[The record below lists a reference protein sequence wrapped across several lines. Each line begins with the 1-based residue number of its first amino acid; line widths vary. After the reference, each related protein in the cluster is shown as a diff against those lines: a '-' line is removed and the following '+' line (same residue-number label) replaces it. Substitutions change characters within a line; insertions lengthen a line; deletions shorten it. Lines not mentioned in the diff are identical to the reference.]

1 MASYYVWSGATGT
14 GTGAS
19 WANAYTTL
27 TLAFSGKLAGD
38 IFYVAHDHAETTAA
52 AIVLTTAGSVSAPA
66 LVICVNRAGSVPPV
80 SADRRATA
88 QVTTTGVAANITY
101 NGFTHYDGIILTA
114 GNLTNSSQHIIA
126 GNLTTA
132 PWLRFDNCSLRLGG
146 SNAGARIVM
155 GGTVGYATYVEL
167 NNTTL
172 SFANA
177 GQAVVIGCLVRWRNT
192 ASALLGTIPTTLFLP
207 NPSFGGALE
216 CSGVDLSAAG
226 SGKTIVGSNATAIA
240 QAYRFLDCKLDAAVT
255 KSAVPASHGSTE
267 IDFIRSASSG
277 INYTIFR
284 HRVSGTLDHET
295 TIIRTGGA
303 SDGTTPLSWKITT
316 TANCNYSMPFEAP
329 PIAIWNDTTGSS
341 VTATVEGI
349 WGGGAVP
356 NDNDVWVDVEYL
368 SDASSPIASFV
379 NDGTADLLATAAAQ
393 TSSSVTWGGSTTK
406 FKLNVSFTPQQKGF
420 IYARVKCA
428 KASSTFYIDPLVTLT

>member
-1 MASYYVWSGATGT
+1 
-14 GTGAS
+14 
-19 WANAYTTL
+19 
-27 TLAFSGKLAGD
+27 
-38 IFYVAHDHAETTAA
+38 
-52 AIVLTTAGSVSAPA
+52 
-66 LVICVNRAGSVPPV
+66 
-80 SADRRATA
+80 
-88 QVTTTGVAANITY
+88 
-101 NGFTHYDGIILTA
+101 
-114 GNLTNSSQHIIA
+114 
-126 GNLTTA
+126 
-132 PWLRFDNCSLRLGG
+132 
-146 SNAGARIVM
+146 
-155 GGTVGYATYVEL
+155 
-167 NNTTL
+167 
-172 SFANA
+172 
-177 GQAVVIGCLVRWRNT
+177 
-192 ASALLGTIPTTLFLP
+192 
-207 NPSFGGALE
+207 
-216 CSGVDLSAAG
+216 
-226 SGKTIVGSNATAIA
+226 VGSNATAIA

-393 TSSSVTWGGSTTK
+393 TTSSVTWGGSTTK